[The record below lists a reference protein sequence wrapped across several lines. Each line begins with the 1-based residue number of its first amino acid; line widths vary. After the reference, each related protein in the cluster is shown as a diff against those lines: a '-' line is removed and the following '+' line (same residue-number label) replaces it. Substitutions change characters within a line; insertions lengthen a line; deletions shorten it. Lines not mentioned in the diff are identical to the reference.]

1 MLQASAKWNWY
12 ACHTNKCL
20 MLDLGDE
27 MEFCTAF
34 KLRLLTDDVL
44 LNPRFNLRDAEFY
57 QQVSTYLTSF
67 ELWNGAQICQIAIN
81 ATAAKFYLK
90 PVLTKSWFFK
100 SYSGSV
106 PSTEAIVLLH
116 SKAATGQFLI
126 VDHNEQAS
134 LCLNLE
140 GNFQLDENLSL
151 QQFEVIRVLNDRI
164 YPLDVRN
171 SVKKRA

>member
-1 MLQASAKWNWY
+1 MLQASAQWNWY
-12 ACHTNKCL
+12 ACPTNKCL

-27 MEFCTAF
+27 MEFCTPF

-44 LNPRFNLRDAEFY
+44 ENPHFSLRDADFY
-57 QQVSTYLTSF
+57 QQVSSYLASF
-67 ELWNGAQICQIAIN
+67 ELWNQAQICQIAIN

-90 PVLTKSWFFK
+90 PVLAKSWFFK
-100 SYSGSV
+100 SYTGSV
-106 PSTEAIVLLH
+106 PSTEAIILLQ
-116 SKAATGQFLI
+116 SKMVEGQFLI
-126 VDHNEQAS
+126 VDHTEQAS

-140 GNFQLDENLSL
+140 KNYQLDENLSL

-164 YPLDVRN
+164 YPLNIRN